1 MEENENKKIL
11 DEISKGAQMGTN
23 AISCVAKKVSDNRL
37 MQELRHQ
44 DNQYTNII
52 NRVNSIY
59 NDIHEEPK
67 TTTKKDELMTWMGV
81 QFNTMNDNSNSKIS
95 ELLIQGTTM
104 GIIEGRKLL
113 NHKADNVEGNIK
125 KILNDFVA
133 MQEESVENLKNF
145 L

>member
-1 MEENENKKIL
+1 MEENENKKVL

-23 AISCVAKKVSDNRL
+23 AISYVSKKVSDDKL
-37 MQELRHQ
+37 MKELRHQ

-52 NRVNSIY
+52 NRVNKIY
-59 NDIHEEPK
+59 KNINEEPK
-67 TTTKKDELMTWMGV
+67 GSNKKDEMMTWMGV
-81 QFNTMNDNSNSKIS
+81 QLNTITDTSNSKIS
-95 ELLIQGTTM
+95 EILIQGTLM

-113 NHKADNVEGNIK
+113 NHNANIDTNIRN
-125 KILNDFVA
+125 ILNDFVA

>member
-1 MEENENKKIL
+1 MEENENKKVL

-23 AISCVAKKVSDNRL
+23 AISYVSKKVYDDNL
-37 MQELRHQ
+37 MKELRHQ

-52 NRVNSIY
+52 NRVNKIY
-59 NDIHEEPK
+59 ENINEEPK
-67 TTTKKDELMTWMGV
+67 GSNKKDEMMTWMGV
-81 QFNTMNDNSNSKIS
+81 QLNTLNDTSNSKIS
-95 ELLIQGTTM
+95 EILIQGTLM

-113 NHKADNVEGNIK
+113 NHNTNIDTNIRN
-125 KILNDFVA
+125 ILNDFVT

>member
-1 MEENENKKIL
+1 MEENENKKVL

-23 AISCVAKKVSDNRL
+23 AISYVSKKVSDDKL
-37 MQELRHQ
+37 MKELRHQ

-52 NRVNSIY
+52 NRVNKIY
-59 NDIHEEPK
+59 KNINEELK
-67 TTTKKDELMTWMGV
+67 GSNKKDEMMTWMGV
-81 QFNTMNDNSNSKIS
+81 QLNTITDTSNSKIS
-95 ELLIQGTTM
+95 EILIQGTLM

-113 NHKADNVEGNIK
+113 NHNANIDTNIRN
-125 KILNDFVA
+125 ILNDFVA